1 MVHGAKDRA
10 DNRETE
16 REKQS
21 ETDFQKNGRC
31 DIGAAQS
38 DGCARHS

>member
-1 MVHGAKDRA
+1 MGLRIELII
-10 DNRETE
+10 ETQ